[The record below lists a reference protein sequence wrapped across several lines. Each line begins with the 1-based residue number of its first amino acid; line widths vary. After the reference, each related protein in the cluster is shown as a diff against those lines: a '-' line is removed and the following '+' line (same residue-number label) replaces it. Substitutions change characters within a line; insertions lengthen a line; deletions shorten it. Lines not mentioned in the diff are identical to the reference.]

1 MRWAVS
7 RLESWNLILSWK
19 TRTGD
24 EEVRRPVPRLDSWPL
39 VLSWRDRTGDEASPQ
54 VKKLASRLVVR
65 K

>member
-1 MRWAVS
+1 M
-7 RLESWNLILSWK
+7 SWK